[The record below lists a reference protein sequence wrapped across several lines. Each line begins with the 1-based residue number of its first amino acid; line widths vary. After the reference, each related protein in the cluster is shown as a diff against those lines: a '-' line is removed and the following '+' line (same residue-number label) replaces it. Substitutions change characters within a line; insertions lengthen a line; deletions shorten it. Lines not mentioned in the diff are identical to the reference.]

1 MATKLNEL
9 QSTAA
14 VQAALDE
21 FENIGRTKFLEKY
34 GFGKS
39 REYLVKNPRTG
50 LTADSKAIIG
60 AAYGFQYPDVG
71 ALRPEEFSGGDATI
85 VPKLQSLGFEVVR
98 IGQDWSEDEVNATVD
113 AYFKMLRLEANQTSY
128 IKTDFNGELRLRL
141 KGRTKGSV
149 ELKFQN
155 ISAVLSNIG
164 LPFIDGYKPRGNS
177 QLLLRKAVQKYV
189 LDPKNSVSA
198 VVDALEEV
206 KTSSEKNFRAV
217 LVDPPSIEMMSKSDN
232 VHSRARLPR
241 KYDYAARD
249 EQNRNLGRAGEQ
261 WVLDYEQQRLDVE
274 QLGQLYEQVEW
285 VSDRQGDGAGFDIL
299 SFTAP
304 GDPRYI
310 EVKTTNG
317 NYRSSFIISRNELD
331 FSKEVGNSFYL
342 YRVFAFRESPSLY
355 MIQGDISKHLHLEAL
370 DYRASFIRF
379 TS

>member
-9 QSTAA
+9 QSSAA

-21 FENIGRTKFLEKY
+21 FDALGRTKFLEKY

-39 REYLVKNPRTG
+39 REYLVRNARTG
-50 LTADSKAIIG
+50 STADSKAIVG
-60 AAYGFQYPDVG
+60 AAYGFQYPEHG
-71 ALRPEEFSGGDATI
+71 ALIPEEFSGGDATI

-98 IGQDWSEDEVNATVD
+98 IGEDWSQEEVNATVD
-113 AYFKMLRLEANQTSY
+113 AYFKMLQLEASETSY
-128 IKTDFNGELRLRL
+128 KKIDFNTELRSRL

-155 ISAVLSNIG
+155 ISAVLNNIG

-189 LDPKNSVSA
+189 LDSKNSVAA

-206 KTSSEKNFRAV
+206 KALSEKTFRAV
-217 LVDPPSIEMMSKSDN
+217 LVEPPPIEMVTMVESAQPR
-232 VHSRARLPR
+232 VRLPR
-241 KYDYAARD
+241 KFDYAARD
-249 EQNRNLGRAGEQ
+249 EQNRALGRAGEQ
-261 WVLDYEQQRLDVE
+261 WVLDYEQQRLDGE
-274 QLGQLYEQVEW
+274 HLGQLYAQVEW

-304 GDPRYI
+304 SDPRYI

-331 FSKEVGNSFYL
+331 FSQEVGNSFYL
-342 YRVFAFRESPSLY
+342 YILS
-355 MIQGDISKHLHLEAL
+355 GDISQQLHLEAL
-370 DYRASFIRF
+370 DYRASFRRLA
-379 TS
+379 SP